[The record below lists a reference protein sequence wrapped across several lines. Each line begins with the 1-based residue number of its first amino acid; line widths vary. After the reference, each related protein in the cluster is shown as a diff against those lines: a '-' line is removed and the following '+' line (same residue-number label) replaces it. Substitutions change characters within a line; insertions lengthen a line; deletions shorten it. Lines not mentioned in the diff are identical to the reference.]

1 MIRKK
6 NEMKKRVGKGDKKNK
21 DKTMGT
27 FPLSEIL
34 SGQRTKMR
42 PKKKKKEQNRG
53 NFPTQQNF
61 EWEKG
66 QKFWGNI

>member
-6 NEMKKRVGKGDKKNK
+6 KEIKKRVGKGDKKK
-21 DKTMGT
+21 RDKTMGT

-34 SGQRTKMR
+34 SGKRTKMR
-42 PKKKKKEQNRG
+42 PKKEKGQNGG
-53 NFPTQQNF
+53 NFPTQRNF
-61 EWEKG
+61 EWKKG